1 MNTYDNATHPGVE
14 AEQAFTAVRL
24 TALRRALSHSGAAT
38 AALID
43 MSAALAD
50 AGVSGLAWDTDHLN
64 DRIAA
69 VAGEIAHL
77 IKTEAERTAQEGA
90 AR

>member
-1 MNTYDNATHPGVE
+1 MNTYENVVHPRVD
-14 AEQAFTAVRL
+14 AERALTAVQL
-24 TALRRALSHSGAAT
+24 TALRRALSYSGAAT
-38 AALID
+38 AAMID
-43 MSAALAD
+43 MSAALGD
-50 AGVSGLAWDTDHLN
+50 AEVSGLAWDTDHLN

-77 IKTEAERTAQEGA
+77 IKAEAERGAREGD